1 MAPTNTAGLVL
12 GTDRHPQSRRVDIE
26 RVRERWREDI
36 ALGKAG
42 GRLQS
47 LYPHPHPSSSSGWP
61 AVALA
66 HKSEE
71 VIHQRAN
78 GKNVVFIH
86 SGSDNFQS
94 NFIILLDDDVLI
106 AGLVA
111 GRVGIGIKFH
121 F

>member
-1 MAPTNTAGLVL
+1 MAPTEQVGTHRAGVL
-12 GTDRHPQSRRVDIE
+12 TLSGSGRGGVKTLHWGRRAVVF
-26 RVRERWREDI
+26 RVCI
-36 ALGKAG
+36 H
-42 GRLQS
+42 S
-47 LYPHPHPSSSSGWP
+47 PPPPFSSGSGWP

-111 GRVGIGIKFH
+111 GRV
-121 F
+121 